1 MLRQLFVI
9 AMAALVLSV
18 PARAQPPWQPPRTPD
33 GQPDMQGI
41 WQNDTFEMVAALLS
55 LEGDHSRWPAEFIID
70 QDPATATPEPP
81 QWPTYIIDPPEGKI
95 PYQSWAVAKRQEFI
109 ANMLAPTKR
118 EHLDPNARGLLL
130 GVPRVNHMPP
140 PFQVLQVPGYV
151 VLLYEAN
158 HGYRVIPLD
167 DRPHVGESITLF
179 NGDSR
184 GRWEGNTLVVNVT
197 NQNDR
202 TWLDWLSFH
211 GEGLRVVERWTPVGP
226 DRIEYRATLTDPT
239 MFTRPW
245 TIAYGFYREKTE
257 GFEILEDT
265 RIEGERDAERMLRGG
280 GLAGRRKE

>member
-1 MLRQLFVI
+1 MFRY
-9 AMAALVLSV
+9 ALVITVLILSV
-18 PARAQPPWQPPRTPD
+18 SVTAQPPWQPPRTPD

-70 QDPATATPEPP
+70 QDPATATPQPP
-81 QWPTYIIDPPEGKI
+81 QWPTYIIDPPDGKI
-95 PYQSWAVAKRQEFI
+95 PYQPWAVAKRQEFI